1 MSIDLSKILNKE
13 QRKSIMD
20 ALLTPF
26 SWGYGAGV
34 WLRNAAFDVGLLPQ
48 EEFDVPVVSVGN
60 ITVGGT
66 GKTPHVEY
74 IIEALYRRYHIA
86 VLSRGYKRKTKGFIL
101 ASNNMTPRDIGDE
114 PYQIFSKF
122 SGLITL
128 AVCESRRKGIRELL
142 RIDPDINL
150 ILLDDGFQHRYVK
163 PKVNIV
169 LVDYNHPPYED
180 KLMPLGT
187 LREPARNV
195 LRGDIVVVTKCP
207 SDITAMD
214 IRMVKKNLALFP
226 YQGLF
231 FSNIRY
237 ADPIPV
243 FPVQSPQITSLQWL
257 REDDAVLCLTGI
269 ATPKP
274 LVRYLRQFAAR
285 VKVMHFDD
293 HHFFTRRDFSD
304 IFKVYNQLEGKR
316 KFIITT
322 EKDAVRIMNNPYF
335 PPTKRN
341 CIYFIPMKVGFLEME
356 GSDFVD
362 ELIKLIDKHDDSQ
375 VLTTNDY
382 SQQ

>member
-1 MSIDLSKILNKE
+1 MNIDLSKILNKD

-26 SWGYGAGV
+26 SWAFGACV
-34 WLRNAAFDVGLLPQ
+34 WLRNAAFNVGLLPQ

-74 IIEALYRRYHIA
+74 IIEALYRRYHVA

-114 PYQIFSKF
+114 PYQIFKKF

-128 AVCESRRKGIRELL
+128 AVCENRRKGIRELM

-169 LVDYNHPPYED
+169 LVDYNRPPYED

-187 LREPARNV
+187 LREPASTV
-195 LRGDIVVVTKCP
+195 LRGDMVVVTKCP
-207 SDITAMD
+207 TDISAMD
-214 IRMVKKNLALFP
+214 IRMVKKNLGLFP
-226 YQGLF
+226 YQGLY

-237 ADPIPV
+237 ADPVPV

-293 HHFFTRRDFSD
+293 HHFFTRRDFGD
-304 IFKVYNQLEGKR
+304 IFKVFNSLEGKR

-335 PPTKRN
+335 PPTRRQ
-341 CIYFIPMKVGFLEME
+341 CIYYIPMKVGFLEME
-356 GSDFVD
+356 GASFIEDLVKKID
-362 ELIKLIDKHDDSQ
+362 EQEPS
-375 VLTTNDY
+375 
-382 SQQ
+382 S

>member
-1 MSIDLSKILNKE
+1 MNIDLSKILNKE

-34 WLRNAAFDVGLLPQ
+34 WLRNTAFNVGLLPQ
-48 EEFDVPVVSVGN
+48 EEYDVPVVSVGN

-114 PYQIFSKF
+114 PYQIFRKF

-169 LVDYNHPPYED
+169 LVDYNLPPYED

-237 ADPIPV
+237 ADPVPV

-322 EKDAVRIMNNPYF
+322 EKDAVRIMNNPYY
-335 PPTKRN
+335 PPTRRH
-341 CIYFIPMKVGFLEME
+341 CIYYIPMRVGFLEME
-356 GSDFVD
+356 GSNFID
-362 ELIKLIDKHDDSQ
+362 ELVKKIDEQDATS
-375 VLTTNDY
+375 
-382 SQQ
+382 

>member
-304 IFKVYNQLEGKR
+304 IFKVYHQLEGKR

-335 PPTKRN
+335 PPTRRH
-341 CIYFIPMKVGFLEME
+341 CIFYIPMRVGFLEME
-356 GSDFVD
+356 GANFIEGLV
-362 ELIKLIDKHDDSQ
+362 KKIDDQ
-375 VLTTNDY
+375 GTT
-382 SQQ
+382 S

>member
-1 MSIDLSKILNKE
+1 MNIDLSKILNKE

-34 WLRNAAFDVGLLPQ
+34 WLRNAAFNVGLLPQ

-114 PYQIFSKF
+114 PYQIFRKF

-163 PKVNIV
+163 PKVNVV
-169 LVDYNHPPYED
+169 LVDYNLPPYED

-226 YQGLF
+226 YQGLY

-237 ADPIPV
+237 ADPVPV
-243 FPVQSPQITSLQWL
+243 FPVQSPQLTSLQWL

-293 HHFFTRRDFSD
+293 HHFFTRHDFSD
-304 IFKVYNQLEGKR
+304 IFKVYNSLEGKR

-335 PPTKRN
+335 PPTRRH
-341 CIYFIPMKVGFLEME
+341 CIYYIPMRVGFLEME
-356 GSDFVD
+356 GSHFID
-362 ELIKLIDKHDDSQ
+362 ELVKRIDEQSSI
-375 VLTTNDY
+375 T
-382 SQQ
+382 

>member
-1 MSIDLSKILNKE
+1 MNIDLSKILNKE

-34 WLRNAAFDVGLLPQ
+34 WLRNAAFNVGLLPQ

-114 PYQIFSKF
+114 PYQIFRKF

-128 AVCESRRKGIRELL
+128 AVCESRRKGIRELM

-169 LVDYNHPPYED
+169 LVDYNLPPYED

-237 ADPIPV
+237 ADPVPV

-274 LVRYLRQFAAR
+274 LVRYLRQYAAR

-304 IFKVYNQLEGKR
+304 IFKVYNSLEGKR

-322 EKDAVRIMNNPYF
+322 EKDAVRIMNNPYY
-335 PPTKRN
+335 PPTRRH
-341 CIYFIPMKVGFLEME
+341 CIFYIPMRVGFLEME
-356 GSDFVD
+356 GSNFID
-362 ELIKLIDKHDDSQ
+362 ELVKKIDEQEATS
-375 VLTTNDY
+375 
-382 SQQ
+382 